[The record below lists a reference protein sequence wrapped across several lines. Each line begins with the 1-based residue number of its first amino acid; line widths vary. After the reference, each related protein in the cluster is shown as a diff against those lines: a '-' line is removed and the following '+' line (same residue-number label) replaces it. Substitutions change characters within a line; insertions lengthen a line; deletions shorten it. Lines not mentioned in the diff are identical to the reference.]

1 MNMRTI
7 KAIIIED
14 ELPAREILKAFLEE
28 IADWSLEAEF
38 TNAVDAIAYLSR
50 NKVDVIFLDIQLPKL
65 SGISFLRTLDNPPL
79 VVITTAYGEHAVEA
93 FELTVFDYL
102 LKPYPFGRFLK
113 AIHRV
118 NGHFQDSQAG
128 KSEPEQ
134 THIQVR
140 ENRENIKLKV
150 AEINYVESQKEY
162 VHFVCAKR
170 TIKTRMSISKAE
182 EMLAEYGFLR
192 IHRSFLIALEKVE
205 ASSRKQ
211 VTINGETLP
220 IGRYYQKEVGKRLG

>member
-1 MNMRTI
+1 MKMKSI

-14 ELPAREILKAFLEE
+14 ELPAREILKAYLED
-28 IADWSLEAEF
+28 IPGWSLEAEF

-50 NKVDVIFLDIQLPKL
+50 NTVDVIFLDIQLPKL

-102 LKPYPFGRFLK
+102 LKPYPFGRVLK

-118 NGHFQDSQAG
+118 NGHFQNARVEKVETEQA
-128 KSEPEQ
+128 
-134 THIQVR
+134 HIVVR
-140 ENRENIKLKV
+140 ENRENIKLKI
-150 AEINYVESQKEY
+150 ADINYVESQKEY
-162 VHFVCAKR
+162 VLFVCDQR
-170 TIKTRMSISKAE
+170 TLKTRMSISKAE

-192 IHRSFLIALEKVE
+192 IHRSFLIALDKVE

-211 VTINGETLP
+211 VTIKGEPIP